1 MDIISFEKSL
11 LHPLIVLSLPKIL
24 AVMLHDHVGMD
35 VSRIYEFLACRA
47 KAKHVVGDDLMSET
61 SPQKVVQ
68 SDKKY

>member
-1 MDIISFEKSL
+1 
-11 LHPLIVLSLPKIL
+11 
-24 AVMLHDHVGMD
+24 MLHDHVGMD

>member
-1 MDIISFEKSL
+1 
-11 LHPLIVLSLPKIL
+11 
-24 AVMLHDHVGMD
+24 MD

-68 SDKKY
+68 SRAIRQKVLKPADILEGK